1 VTVWLLVGLGH
12 FLTVVPRREYREFIA
27 LHTLRPVQVML
38 PIASRRLRLFL
49 FAFLA
54 HWLVATF
61 CLPLAFAQLGKPEGL
76 YYKSWAIVIG
86 VENYL
91 LAPKIPGVIED
102 AKVVAQAFRQ
112 LGFDEIIE
120 LYDKDASARRLQQTL
135 SDFLPRKVGRY
146 DRLVIYFAGHAG
158 VAQDLDGKE
167 LGYLVPWDAQLG
179 NVSKSVTFE
188 QLKEFSR
195 RSASKHTLFFLNA
208 AVRGWEVSTA
218 QPLSLE
224 GRSFPEDET
233 ERRAVQVLTAGDK
246 GESLSQENG
255 RSLFMQMLVNG
266 LSGKADRNKNGWLMA
281 SEVGAY
287 VRQQVLEQSK
297 GAQHPLFVQLEG
309 EGDTVLMEGQKA
321 AFIMG
326 KEPQS
331 PAERRQAA
339 KMQYEQA
346 FALLQAEKSS
356 EEALERLD
364 KALEYDPTFGDAYV
378 LKSYVRLEVLP
389 NLEDALSAARLAI
402 QYAPKNPDAHYTLGM
417 IHERRGQYVEAERA
431 MREALVVNPNYADV
445 YFSLGTLYA
454 DRMKNQSKSVE
465 AFTRYLELGGNHA
478 RAKAAV
484 AQPASPVPA
493 APSKP

>member
-1 VTVWLLVGLGH
+1 M
-12 FLTVVPRREYREFIA
+12 
-27 LHTLRPVQVML
+27 RPVQLML
-38 PIASRRLRLFL
+38 LIASRRLRIFL
-49 FAFLA
+49 FAALA
-54 HWLVATF
+54 SSLGAMV
-61 CLPLAFAQLGKPEGL
+61 CLPSASAQLGKPEGL

-91 LAPKIPGVIED
+91 LAPKIPGAIED

-112 LGFDEIIE
+112 LGFDEVVE

-146 DRLVIYFAGHAG
+146 DRLVIYFSGHAG
-158 VAQDLDGKE
+158 VTQDLDGKE
-167 LGYLVPWDAQLG
+167 LGYLVPWDAQVG
-179 NVSKSVTFE
+179 NVPKSVTFE

-224 GRSFPEDET
+224 GRLSPEDET
-233 ERRAVQVLTAGDK
+233 ERRAVQVLTAADK

-255 RSLFMQMLVNG
+255 RSLFVQALVKG
-266 LSGKADRNKNGWLMA
+266 LSGTADRNNNGWLMA
-281 SEVGAY
+281 SEVGDY
-287 VRQQVLEQSK
+287 VKQQVLERSK
-297 GAQHPLFVQLEG
+297 GTQHPLFVQLEG
-309 EGDTVLMEGQKA
+309 EGDTVLMEGRKA

-326 KEPQS
+326 AEPQS
-331 PAERRQAA
+331 PTERRQAA
-339 KMQYEQA
+339 KIQYEQA
-346 FALLQAEKSS
+346 FALLQTGKSA
-356 EEALERLD
+356 EEALERLN

-389 NLEDALSAARLAI
+389 NLEDALSAARLAV
-402 QYAPKNPDAHYTLGM
+402 QYAPKNPDAQYTLGL
-417 IHERRGQYVEAERA
+417 IHEKRGQYAESERA
-431 MREALVVNPNYADV
+431 MREALVVNPNYTDV

-454 DRMKNQSKSVE
+454 DRLQDQSKSVE

-484 AQPASPVPA
+484 AA
-493 APSKP
+493 KP

>member
-1 VTVWLLVGLGH
+1 M
-12 FLTVVPRREYREFIA
+12 I
-27 LHTLRPVQVML
+27 L
-38 PIASRRLRLFL
+38 PTAYRRLRCLL
-49 FAFLA
+49 FAVFA
-54 HWLVATF
+54 YGLVTTF
-61 CLPLAFAQLGKPEGL
+61 CLSSASAQLGRPEGL

-91 LAPKIPGVIED
+91 LAPKIPGVLED
-102 AKVVAQAFRQ
+102 ARTVAQTFRQ
-112 LGFDEIIE
+112 LGFDEVVE

-146 DRLVIYFAGHAG
+146 DRLVLYFAGHAG
-158 VAQDLDGKE
+158 VTQDLDGVE
-167 LGYLVPWDAQLG
+167 LGYLVPWDAQVG

-218 QPLSLE
+218 PSLPRE
-224 GRSFPEDET
+224 GRLSPEEET

-246 GESLSQENG
+246 GESLSQEKG
-255 RSLFMQMLVNG
+255 RSLFVQVLVSG
-266 LSGKADRNKNGWLMA
+266 LSGAADRNNNGWLMA
-281 SEVGAY
+281 SELGAY
-287 VRQQVLEQSK
+287 VRQQVLERAK

-309 EGDTVLMEGQKA
+309 EGDTVLIEGRKA

-326 KEPQS
+326 AGPQS
-331 PAERRQAA
+331 LSERRQAA
-339 KMQYEQA
+339 QIQYEQA
-346 FALLQAEKSS
+346 FALLQAGKSS

-389 NLEDALSAARLAI
+389 NLEDALSAAKLAV
-402 QYAPKNPDAHYTLGM
+402 QYAPTNPDAQYTLGL
-417 IHERRGQYVEAERA
+417 IYEKRGAYAEAERA

-445 YFSLGTLYA
+445 YFSLGILYA
-454 DRMKNQSKSVE
+454 DAMKDQSKSVE
-465 AFTRYLELGGNHA
+465 AFTRYLELGGTHA
-478 RAKAAV
+478 RARAAV
-484 AQPASPVPA
+484 AQA
-493 APSKP
+493 APVKP